1 VKAGRERAE
10 EVMAMSG
17 SVTVDIVVPVVA
29 LLALLVLIGPVMWA
43 SRDPSGKGSGQ
54 RSRRAVTGG
63 TFGGDPRQHMPHRD
77 GVPPEALPREGR
89 NAGGDRPAG

>member
-1 VKAGRERAE
+1 
-10 EVMAMSG
+10 MAA
-17 SVTVDIVVPVVA
+17 DIVVPVVG

-54 RSRRAVTGG
+54 RSRRAVSGG
-63 TFGGDPRQHMPHRD
+63 TFRGDPRQQIPNRH
-77 GVPPEALPREGR
+77 ALPPDALAREGR